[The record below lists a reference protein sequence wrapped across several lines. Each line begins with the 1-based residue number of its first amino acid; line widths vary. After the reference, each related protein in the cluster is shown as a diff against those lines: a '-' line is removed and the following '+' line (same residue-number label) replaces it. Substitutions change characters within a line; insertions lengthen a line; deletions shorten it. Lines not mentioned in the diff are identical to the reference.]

1 MSKRKAKANESR
13 DQSVH
18 LLIKLCDRVFTEK
31 RSHVFLANHASYLR
45 DTSSVTLSHFAPY
58 LSGHPLIF
66 SYIKEIILG
75 LLSIIIRLK
84 FPSFSQRREI
94 DTHPILFVSHL
105 TNSHQL
111 TSEDDPYFGKIP
123 KFCHGKIASVMT
135 FRVNHLPRRRK
146 IAHDIPRLIVDTRC
160 WSISAAT
167 KIFATCLK
175 ESLNLLQQS
184 FQESDLEYRRFLQFL
199 ACTQVDRKTLEALR
213 LLHHIEDVALA
224 VAAEHIFY
232 TYEGYAWERAMV
244 CRLRNLNPNIK
255 MLAYQHAV
263 ISGRHRAINKSF
275 GPSSDPDLIL
285 ASGNYMPQRLISEG
299 DFRSEHFSI
308 IGSPKAAMGIEPL
321 ELDGNILLAV
331 PQGFVSETIILGNYL
346 AKTAKLLPNVKCKL
360 RLHPGLPWGKVR
372 RKITHWDDSL
382 GNLEVSSLTLDDDI
396 KSSSWVL
403 YRGSSAI
410 IHAISFGRRPIY
422 IDVDS
427 DNIFSDIIPDDIH
440 WRYIVQTPE
449 ELVELLEQNKKTE
462 CGCCELDRKAAMKFA
477 INYYTPLDLE
487 KIEQILK

>member
-1 MSKRKAKANESR
+1 MSKREAEAKESR
-13 DQSVH
+13 DQSINQ
-18 LLIKLCDRVFTEK
+18 LIKLCDKVFTEK

-58 LSGHPLIF
+58 LLGYSLIF
-66 SYIKEIILG
+66 LYIKEVILG
-75 LLSIIIRLK
+75 LLSIMIRLK
-84 FPSFSQRREI
+84 FPSFSRRREI

-105 TNSHQL
+105 TNSRQL
-111 TSEDDPYFGKIP
+111 TGDDDPYFGKMP
-123 KFCHGKIASVMT
+123 SFCHAKIANTMI

-146 IAHDIPRLIVDTRC
+146 IVHEIPRLIVDTGC
-160 WSISAAT
+160 WSITAGT
-167 KIFATCLK
+167 KIFVTCLK
-175 ESLNLLQQS
+175 ESLNLLQKS
-184 FQESDLEYRRFLQFL
+184 FQESDPEYRRFLQFL
-199 ACTQVDRKTLEALR
+199 ACTQVDRKTLEGLR
-213 LLHHIEDVALA
+213 LLHHIEDVALT

-285 ASGNYMPQRLISEG
+285 ASGTYMPQRLISEG
-299 DFRSEHFSI
+299 DFRREHFSI
-308 IGSPKAAMGIEPL
+308 IGSPKAAMEIDAV

-331 PQGFVSETIILGNYL
+331 PQGFVSETIILANFL

-360 RLHPGLPWGKVR
+360 RLHPGLPWGRVQRKV
-372 RKITHWDDSL
+372 KHWDDSL
-382 GNLEVSSLTLDDDI
+382 ENLEVSSLTLEDDI

-410 IHAISFGRRPIY
+410 INAISIGRRPIY
-422 IDVDS
+422 IDIDS
-427 DNIFSDIIPDDIH
+427 DNIFIDIIPNDIH

-462 CGCCELDRKAAMKFA
+462 CGCSELDRKAAMEFA
-477 INYYTPLDLE
+477 SEYYTPLDLV